1 MGRPNI
7 TTKNAREYQLASAA
21 SRSRNAERRN
31 AIKAALK
38 TMAIGEYLEGE
49 GLSVDKL
56 TIQAKQEI
64 LGLIYPELLKIEF
77 TETLK
82 HNHRVNELLVKNE
95 LEEVLEEVDEYYT
108 LEELYHD
115 GFLKSVSLDGL
126 EEAYRC
132 GRDFNESE
140 FSALA
145 GAWYDRNE

>member
-1 MGRPNI
+1 MEI
-7 TTKNAREYQLASAA
+7 TKETAREYQLASAA

-38 TMAIGEYLEGE
+38 TMAIGEFLNGN
-49 GLSVDKL
+49 GLSIDVL
-56 TIQAKQEI
+56 TAQAKQEI
-64 LGLIYPELLKIEF
+64 LKEVYPELLKAEF

-82 HNHRVNELLVKNE
+82 HNNRVNELLVKNE
-95 LEEVLEEVDEYYT
+95 LEEVLEDDVEVT
-108 LEELYHD
+108 LEDLYND
-115 GFLKSVSLDGL
+115 EFLKSVELDGL

-145 GAWYDRNE
+145 GAWYEANS